1 MEGGEKLIKAVIF
14 DLDNTLYDYNAND
27 VIAMRALCSFAREN
41 LDLDEESFRKVYAEA
56 RKIIKK
62 RLTEGA
68 GQHNRMLFFQ
78 AALELIGK
86 NPFHYATEMYETYW
100 GTFLKNMSLYDGAL
114 EFLQSLKAENL
125 KIAICTDMTAHIQYR
140 KIKRLGLSDLID
152 AIVTSEEVGFEK
164 PSPLIFER
172 VLEKLTVEANEA
184 AYFGDSFRKDIEGSA
199 NCGMKPFY
207 FVADREVDEKA
218 FAYTKIKSYKDLDL
232 RSLFK

>member
-1 MEGGEKLIKAVIF
+1 MIKAVIF
-14 DLDNTLYDYNAND
+14 DLDNTLYDYNVND
-27 VIAMRALCSFAREN
+27 VIAMRALCAFAKEN
-41 LDLDEESFRKVYAEA
+41 FNLDEESFRKVYTEA
-56 RKIIKK
+56 RRIVKT

-68 GQHNRMLFFQ
+68 AQHNRMLFFQ

-86 NPFHYATEMYETYW
+86 NPFHYAAEMYETYW
-100 GTFLKNMSLYDGAL
+100 GTFLKNMTLYDGAL
-114 EFLQSLKAENL
+114 EFLQSLKTEDF

-140 KIKRLGLSDLID
+140 KIKRLGISDLID
-152 AIVTSEEVGFEK
+152 VIVTSEEVGFEK

-172 VLEKLTVEANEA
+172 VLEKLKVEANEA

-207 FVADREVDEKA
+207 FIADREVNERA
-218 FAYTKIKSYKDLDL
+218 LAYPKIKSYKDLDL